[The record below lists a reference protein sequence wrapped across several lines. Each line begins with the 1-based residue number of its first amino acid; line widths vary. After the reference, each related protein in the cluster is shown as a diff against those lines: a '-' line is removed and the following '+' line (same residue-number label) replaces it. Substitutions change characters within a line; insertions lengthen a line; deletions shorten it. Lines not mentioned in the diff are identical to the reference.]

1 MFKGYRFTHPVTD
14 QSIFTGRWSVLWA
27 GLFGAGYVA
36 WKGMGSRFL
45 LAAII
50 NIGMALACASVV
62 VVSFYVPKKT
72 QFLVVLGMLP
82 TAILIQGIIMMQLL
96 REGYRRRGWKVRDR
110 D

>member
-1 MFKGYRFTHPVTD
+1 MFKGYRFTHPKTD
-14 QSIFTGRWSVLWA
+14 QSIFTGLWSYLWA

-45 LAAII
+45 LAAVI
-50 NIGMALACASVV
+50 NIGVALACVAVV
-62 VVSFYVPKKT
+62 AASFYVPKKT
-72 QFLVVLGMLP
+72 QLLVVLGMIPAAVLV
-82 TAILIQGIIMMQLL
+82 QGIIMMSLI